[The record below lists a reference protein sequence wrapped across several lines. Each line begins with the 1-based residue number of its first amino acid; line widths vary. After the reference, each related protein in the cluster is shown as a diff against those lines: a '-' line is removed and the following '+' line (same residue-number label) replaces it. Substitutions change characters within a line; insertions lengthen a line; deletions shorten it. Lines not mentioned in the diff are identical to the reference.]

1 MSKMNNLAIEI
12 ENLISFLKH
21 EYSTS
26 RVEFHD
32 GAFDIYTYYQVP
44 CYDDG
49 GSLDSIDFEEDIT
62 TMPLKTAQ
70 EWYDSYEDYC
80 FIACENEIAF

>member
-1 MSKMNNLAIEI
+1 MCDHAIEI

-21 EYSTS
+21 EYSTP

-62 TMPLKTAQ
+62 TISLKTAQ
-70 EWYDSYEDYC
+70 EWCDAYESKL
-80 FIACENEIAF
+80 CEAAEYYPF